1 MPWADLPKI
10 CPKFFGLA
18 EINPVLDGMRSIER
32 FSIALYTNPSGQQVW
47 RVEGRKIGGQRV
59 RENFKV
65 QAEAKA
71 RKAELE
77 IEAMNQSSGVGFRQT
92 RLTDEQLAQAE
103 AAFLKLHGQP
113 LLVAVDYFMANG
125 CLKSSDMTVKDAIQ
139 KFLTA
144 KTAQKKL
151 RPRTLKDYRSRLK
164 PILEFNGNRTL
175 RSISRTEL
183 EKLIFKPG
191 QAADTNNGNRRV
203 LHALFAWCV
212 DQDFAQVNLVSK
224 ITTTARDDKEPEI
237 MTIAEVK
244 LFLRAAMTIK
254 EGRLLPSVVL
264 GLFMALRPEEI
275 ARLNWK
281 HVDLEQKLIRIQ
293 GDVAKMR
300 HRRVIN
306 IPENVIL
313 WLRQCTEKPIIPAN
327 IRKDWDRIR
336 RSSGYRGSFQNK
348 KDEKLKLWPQDVIR
362 HTAVSYHLA
371 YGKNEDDT
379 AGWAG
384 NSPTTIHT
392 HYRGLV
398 NPQDAV
404 AFWSLT
410 PDNIETSQ

>member
-1 MPWADLPKI
+1 
-10 CPKFFGLA
+10 
-18 EINPVLDGMRSIER
+18 MRSIER
-32 FSIALYTNPSGQQVW
+32 FGIALYTNPSGRKVW

-77 IEAMNQSSGVGFRQT
+77 IESMNLSSGVGFRQT
-92 RLTDEQLAQAE
+92 RLTDDQLAQAE
-103 AAFLKLHGQP
+103 AAFIKLQGQP
-113 LLVAVDYFMANG
+113 LLTAVDYFIANG
-125 CLKSSDMTVKDAIQ
+125 CLKTSDMTVQDAIQ
-139 KFLTA
+139 KFLAA
-144 KTAQKKL
+144 KTTQTKL
-151 RPRTLKDYRSRLK
+151 RPRTLKDYESRLK
-164 PILEFNGNRTL
+164 PILEFYGNRTL
-175 RSISRTEL
+175 RSITRSEL
-183 EKLIFKPG
+183 EQLIFKPG

-212 DQDFAQVNLVSK
+212 DQDFAQANLVSK

-237 MTIAEVK
+237 MTVAEVK
-244 LFLRAAMTIK
+244 TFIKAAMTLK
-254 EGRLLPSVVL
+254 DGRMLPCTVL
-264 GLFMALRPEEI
+264 GLFMGLRPEEI
-275 ARLNWK
+275 ARLEWK

-300 HRRVIN
+300 HRRVID
-306 IPENVIL
+306 IPENVIS
-313 WLRQCTEKPIIPAN
+313 WLQQCTGKPIMPTN

-336 RSSGYRGSFQNK
+336 RLTGYRGSFQRK
-348 KDEKLKLWPQDVIR
+348 GDENLKFWPPDVIR

-371 YGKNEDDT
+371 YGKDENDT
-379 AGWAG
+379 ASWAG

-398 NPQDAV
+398 NPQDAA

-410 PDNIETSQ
+410 PVNLEASQ

>member
-1 MPWADLPKI
+1 
-10 CPKFFGLA
+10 
-18 EINPVLDGMRSIER
+18 MRSIER
-32 FSIALYTNPSGQQVW
+32 FGIALYTNPSGRKVW

-77 IEAMNQSSGVGFRQT
+77 IEAMNLSSGVGFRQT
-92 RLTDEQLAQAE
+92 RLTDDQLAQAE
-103 AAFLKLHGQP
+103 AAFIKLQGQS
-113 LLVAVDYFMANG
+113 LLAAVDYFMANC
-125 CLKSSDMTVKDAIQ
+125 CLKESVTTVKDAIQ
-139 KFLTA
+139 KFLAA
-144 KTAQKKL
+144 KTTQKKL
-151 RPRTLKDYRSRLK
+151 RPRTLMDYRSRLK
-164 PILEFNGNRTL
+164 PILEFYGNRTL
-175 RSISRTEL
+175 RSITRTEL
-183 EKLIFKPG
+183 EQLIFKPG

-244 LFLRAAMTIK
+244 LFLRAAMTIQ

-264 GLFMALRPEEI
+264 GLFMGLRPEEI
-275 ARLNWK
+275 ARLEWK

-293 GDVAKMR
+293 GDVAKLR
-300 HRRVIN
+300 HRRVIE
-306 IPENVIL
+306 IPENTVV
-313 WLRQCTEKPIIPAN
+313 WLRQCTEKPIMATN
-327 IRKDWDRIR
+327 IRKDVDKIR
-336 RSSGYRGSFQNK
+336 RLTGYRGSFHRK
-348 KDEKLKLWPQDVIR
+348 EDENLKPWPQDVIR

-371 YGKNEDDT
+371 YGKSEDDT

-398 NPQDAV
+398 NPQDAA
-404 AFWSLT
+404 AFWALT
-410 PDNIETSQ
+410 PDNLEASQ